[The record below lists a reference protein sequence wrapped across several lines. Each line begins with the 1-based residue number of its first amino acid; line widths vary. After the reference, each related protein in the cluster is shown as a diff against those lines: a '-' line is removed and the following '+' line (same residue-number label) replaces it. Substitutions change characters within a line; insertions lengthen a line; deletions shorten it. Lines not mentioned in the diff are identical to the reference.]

1 MVFRTEIAG
10 PAEVSPVFPPRS
22 QIGKVLYT
30 IMGFRDFIMNVAAQL
45 KSSLLNLPAG
55 ILIIFT
61 VTSPHSQMCSSS
73 RQHANNST
81 VFIAKTPIL
90 SITMSVESVA
100 NVDIMQGSSLPTK
113 RKYQSMI
120 LQLLSLR
127 QLHGKS
133 IKMSQKVQF
142 RLYST

>member
-10 PAEVSPVFPPRS
+10 PAEVSPVFPLRS

-61 VTSPHSQMCSSS
+61 VT
-73 RQHANNST
+73 
-81 VFIAKTPIL
+81 FLIL
-90 SITMSVESVA
+90 RSVPARS
-100 NVDIMQGSSLPTK
+100 NMQTIQQYLLPK
-113 RKYQSMI
+113 HQYY
-120 LQLLSLR
+120 L
-127 QLHGKS
+127 
-133 IKMSQKVQF
+133 
-142 RLYST
+142 